1 MKIQAFPIIA
11 VLAALL
17 SIVSDT
23 PAGNEPNQRED
34 QPVVEDR
41 SCKKREK
48 EAKNALKNGKTV
60 ESCNYFCKP
69 NNDIDNYDEKMYPVG
84 TKCKYGPDKVS
95 KCTEKG
101 CPYPTDSE
109 DDSKGE
115 EKTGEGSNDG
125 GENVGETGEGEE
137 VGTTGGR

>member
-11 VLAALL
+11 VVAALL
-17 SIVSDT
+17 SIVSGG
-23 PAGNEPNQRED
+23 PAGNEPNERED
-34 QPVVEDR
+34 EPVVEDR
-41 SCKKREK
+41 SCAKREK
-48 EAKNALKNGKTV
+48 EAQDAFKNGKTV

-69 NNDIDNYDEKMYPVG
+69 DNDVDKYDEKMYPVG
-84 TKCKYGPDKVS
+84 TKCMYGDKVS
-95 KCTEKG
+95 RCTEEG